1 MHGNIILVLESN
13 VELLPIIDDIASDV
27 KVSRLDLVLL
37 KECVEVIGWLYKHV
51 KMVSQNSDET

>member
-37 KECVEVIGWLYKHV
+37 QECVKVIGWLYKHV
-51 KMVSQNSDET
+51 KMASQNSDET